1 MGCSLVLQSALFR
14 GSENTLNSENYFSL
28 VRIAG
33 NCPMYESRL
42 HQNKI

>member
-1 MGCSLVLQSALFR
+1 MGCSSVTHPALFR

-33 NCPMYESRL
+33 PMYELRP